1 MSKLVLTLTILVS
14 MVLPSTFA
22 SAASTSTN
30 PAVSSAHAVRVMTRN
45 LYIGGDL
52 TLLAGATS
60 LPDLFAKAAQ
70 VFGQVQATNFPAR
83 AKLLAREIQDADP
96 TLVGLQEAAEWRTG
110 PFGAPPATTVVYD
123 FVASLQT
130 ELKNLGLNYT
140 VVRIQPDLDAE
151 LPSTLGVDIRLTWR
165 DVVLAK
171 VEDDLTL
178 SNENSAAYASNLV
191 VPTIGG
197 PIAFTHSWISVD
209 ATLKGKTFRFISTQ
223 LDGDVSYYRFAQSN
237 ELLSG
242 PANTSLPVVLV
253 GDLNSDAAEVG
264 PFSAYANLIGAG
276 FADTWLQVNP
286 SKPGFTCC
294 NAPDLLNPTP
304 TLTTRID
311 HVLTRPG
318 LVVFNSHI
326 VGTDQDNRTPT
337 GLWPSDHAGV
347 VAKLELP

>member
-1 MSKLVLTLTILVS
+1 
-14 MVLPSTFA
+14 
-22 SAASTSTN
+22 
-30 PAVSSAHAVRVMTRN
+30 MTRN

-60 LPDLFAKAAQ
+60 LPDLFAKATQ
-70 VFGQVQATNFPAR
+70 VFQQVQATNFPAR

-110 PFGAPPATTVVYD
+110 PFGVPPATSVVYD
-123 FVASLQT
+123 FLVSLQT
-130 ELKNLGLNYT
+130 ELKKLGLHYN

-171 VEDDLTL
+171 VEDGLTL
-178 SNENSAAYASNLV
+178 SNVNSAAYASNLV

-197 PIAFTHSWISVD
+197 PITFTHSWISVD

-223 LDGDVSYYRFAQSN
+223 LDGDVSYYRYAQSN

-253 GDLNSDAAEVG
+253 GDLNSDAVEAG
-264 PFSAYANLIGAG
+264 PFSAYANLVGVG

-318 LVVFNSHI
+318 LVVFKSQL

-347 VAKLELP
+347 VAKLGLP